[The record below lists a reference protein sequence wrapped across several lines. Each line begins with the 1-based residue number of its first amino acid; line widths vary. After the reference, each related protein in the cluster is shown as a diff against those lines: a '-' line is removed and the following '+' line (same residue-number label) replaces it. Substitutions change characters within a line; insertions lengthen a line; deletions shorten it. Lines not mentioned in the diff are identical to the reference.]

1 MRSTFKPMTNIT
13 CCDVQALKVPLY
25 LHRGPPPV
33 AVPLEHLQRAVDPP
47 LADEEAL
54 EVALRRMV

>member
-1 MRSTFKPMTNIT
+1 MRSTSKSMTNIT
-13 CCDVQALKVPLY
+13 CCNVQALKVPLY

-47 LADEEAL
+47 LADEEAI
-54 EVALRRMV
+54 EVALMRMV